1 MTIAVARL
9 FVAALLFLCV
19 AVATILHSTS
29 LFRLKEIRR
38 DQVFNSYIV
47 RQLVGLSPSNGAN
60 MRSEGQVTATTTSR
74 NQTSEFVFDVDQSNG
89 LWKTSYSNVSE
100 DIGWKKPSGI
110 TGGESQQIDL
120 QTSPMTHANE
130 STDLDHQKPAI
141 GLLEGLKR
149 IRPQIMS
156 DYPSSFLAN
165 YKNPC
170 YKKAS
175 DGKLHC
181 LPYFFLLGTP
191 KSGTTDIWSKIVQH
205 PDVVCRAKEPHW
217 WTRKS
222 YRKISDAL
230 MKYCRPLEASIEKTF
245 P

>member
-1 MTIAVARL
+1 
-9 FVAALLFLCV
+9 
-19 AVATILHSTS
+19 
-29 LFRLKEIRR
+29 
-38 DQVFNSYIV
+38 
-47 RQLVGLSPSNGAN
+47 

-149 IRPQIMS
+149 IRPQ
-156 DYPSSFLAN
+156 
-165 YKNPC
+165 
-170 YKKAS
+170 
-175 DGKLHC
+175 
-181 LPYFFLLGTP
+181 
-191 KSGTTDIWSKIVQH
+191 VRQ
-205 PDVVCRAKEPHW
+205 R
-217 WTRKS
+217 RKYV
-222 YRKISDAL
+222 YRKNV
-230 MKYCRPLEASIEKTF
+230 T
-245 P
+245 